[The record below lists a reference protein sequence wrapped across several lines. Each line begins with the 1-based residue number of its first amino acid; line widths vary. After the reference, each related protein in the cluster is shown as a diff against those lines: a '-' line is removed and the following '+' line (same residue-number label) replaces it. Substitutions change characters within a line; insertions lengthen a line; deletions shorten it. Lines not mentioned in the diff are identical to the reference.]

1 MLILTQNEEAFFD
14 TERFLGIIAEKTDD
28 GHGAVFIDGYDG
40 ATFCLGEYKDLDR
53 AREIVKEIFSIVD
66 CMSRYSMPII

>member
-14 TERFLGIIAEKTDD
+14 TEKFLGIVAETNDE
-28 GHGAVFIDGYDG
+28 GHGVVFIDGYDG
-40 ATFCLGEYKDLDR
+40 VTMCLGEYKDFDR
-53 AREIVKEIFSIVD
+53 AREIVKELFATID